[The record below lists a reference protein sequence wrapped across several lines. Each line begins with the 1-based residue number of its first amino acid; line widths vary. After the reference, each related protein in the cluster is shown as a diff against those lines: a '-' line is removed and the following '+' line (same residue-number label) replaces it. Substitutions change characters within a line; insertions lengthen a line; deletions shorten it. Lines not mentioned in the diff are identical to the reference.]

1 MDHDD
6 LMAAMYSDDE
16 TQPPTSKPIEPTNAR
31 TRKIRVGIVEYEVPT
46 KEYIQHL
53 EQLLMRQ
60 AQTIEQMQREMT
72 RLRVELHGT
81 RNFLHRQHDNLIDMR
96 RELTTRRIDLR

>member
-6 LMAAMYSDDE
+6 LMAAMYSDDDDA
-16 TQPPTSKPIEPTNAR
+16 QPSSKPIDPGNLR

-46 KEYIQHL
+46 PDYVRHL
-53 EQLLMRQ
+53 EQLVLQQ
-60 AQTIEQMQREMT
+60 AHNMQLMQREMA

-81 RNFLHRQHDNLIDMR
+81 RHFVNRQSDNIA
-96 RELTTRRIDLR
+96 DLRRDLTSRRVDLR